1 MEQVHKMPN
10 LTLHWEL
17 IHLGLACVRACVRRE
32 ERGSVMA
39 QKKKKDVGGGKNQ
52 FKVYSLHPI
61 GKRPSIW
68 GSYN

>member
-39 QKKKKDVGGGKNQ
+39 QKKKKMWVGVKINLK
-52 FKVYSLHPI
+52 FIPCTL
-61 GKRPSIW
+61 
-68 GSYN
+68 